1 MSMHRLILFVVSICA
16 LGLGASSTAN
26 AQYYHRHHCWNCVWF
41 PPIVVAP
48 APVIVA
54 PPPPPPVVVIPAPM
68 VVEPPAGSYW
78 VNGRRCWQQYAGR
91 DSYGQPMWIQA
102 CE

>member
-1 MSMHRLILFVVSICA
+1 MSMLRFILFIAAICV
-16 LGLGASSTAN
+16 LGLFASNSAH
-26 AQYYHRHHCWNCVWF
+26 AQYYHQRHGCWNCVWV
-41 PPIVVAP
+41 PPPVVVMP

-54 PPPPPPVVVIPAPM
+54 PPPPPPVVVAP
-68 VVEPPAGSYW
+68 PQGYYW

-91 DSYGQPMWIQA
+91 DYYGQPMWIQA